1 MCLHRAEKQTLW
13 VKVYLGVFVPKKRIC
28 TFVRRAMTIVE
39 IIIAV
44 SIMAILFAAILPQFR
59 NMYLSWD
66 SHNQRGEIVQ
76 NARVLLDCLSRS
88 LASAIRITSVSMPEE
103 PLGYI
108 EFEKNDGNSYR
119 IDISE
124 ENYIQYG
131 PAGNGVDF
139 AGPVSQL
146 QFQCYGLEDMTTT
159 TMEPDEI
166 RLVKVSTMI
175 YNPEEPS
182 RTQAYQNQ
190 VFIET
195 NAATEAHLL
204 AWYKFDE
211 AAGLVATDSSRYR
224 RHGQL
229 NNMTGAEW
237 AEGYFGGGLEFDG
250 IDDYVSF
257 DLEWAS
263 ESATLTGWAKVYSA
277 GDQGGELININDTF
291 GIRLDYDDQGSSG
304 SQAFRYLGNGV
315 WAILW
320 GNDPLYAGTGW
331 HHFAYV
337 IDHEDN
343 TFSLYVDGKPEA
355 FSDMGK
361 AFIFDPPVSTGSA
374 IGRHAG
380 GQSPYY
386 LEGVI
391 DDVRI
396 YDIALTEEEIRDISP
411 PALLHY
417 WALDETGNT
426 MIDSEGKMDGTCR
439 GNVRVGELS
448 FRDRFANCVY
458 FDGESGWIALSADRQ
473 MNSISS
479 FSVSAWIRPEET
491 NWPAWIIGR
500 DATDCGWSFGIT
512 DSTIILRIGNKKG
525 DGSIEVPYTLA
536 MEQWCHVAVVY
547 NPDYEGLFYVNGE
560 FVGMGEYDK
569 KPSVGTLADSW
580 AIGVC
585 DGEDYFKGHIDE
597 VKISGREWNEEQVKV
612 IAGIGTNS
620 DPYLESEIRP

>member
-1 MCLHRAEKQTLW
+1 
-13 VKVYLGVFVPKKRIC
+13 
-28 TFVRRAMTIVE
+28 MTIVE

-44 SIMAILFAAILPQFR
+44 SIMAILFAAVLPQFR

-66 SHNQRGEIVQ
+66 SQNQRGEIVQ

-108 EFEKNDGNSYR
+108 EFEKNDGNTYR

-146 QFQCYGLEDMTTT
+146 QFQCYGLEDMTTIT
-159 TMEPDEI
+159 TEPDEI
-166 RLVKVSTMI
+166 RLVKVSTVI

-211 AAGLVATDSSRYR
+211 AAGLEAVDSSRYR

-257 DLEWAS
+257 DLKWAS

-277 GDQGGELININDTF
+277 GEQGAELININDTF
-291 GIRLDYDDQGSSG
+291 GIRLDYDLEWSIG
-304 SQAFRYLGNGV
+304 SQAFRYLGKA

-320 GNDPLYAGTGW
+320 GNDPLYSGTGW
-331 HHFAYV
+331 HHFVYV
-337 IDHEDN
+337 IDHEEN
-343 TFSLYVDGKPEA
+343 IFSLYVDGKLRTSKDMNLA
-355 FSDMGK
+355 FV
-361 AFIFDPPVSTGSA
+361 FDPPPTTNSA

-386 LEGVI
+386 FNGVI

-396 YDIALTEEEIRDISP
+396 YDIALTEEEIQNMCP
-411 PALLHY
+411 PAPLHY
-417 WALDETGNT
+417 WALDETGTT
-426 MIDSEGKMDGTCR
+426 MTDSAGNMDGACR
-439 GNVRVGELS
+439 GNVTVGELS

-458 FDGESGWIALSADRQ
+458 LDGESGWIELPSNRQ
-473 MNSISS
+473 MNSLGL
-479 FSVSAWIRPEET
+479 FSASAWIRPEET
-491 NWPAWIIGR
+491 DWPAWIIGR
-500 DATDCGWSFGIT
+500 NATDCGWSFGIT
-512 DSTIILRIGNKKG
+512 DSTIILRIGNKRG
-525 DGSIEVPYTLA
+525 DGDLEVPCTLA
-536 MEQWCHVAVVY
+536 MDRWCHVAVVFDSD
-547 NPDYEGLFYVNGE
+547 NNASFYVDGE
-560 FVGMGEYDK
+560 FAGLAEFDK
-569 KPSVGTLADSW
+569 KPSNGTLADSW

-585 DGEDYFKGHIDE
+585 DKKDYFKGNIDE
-597 VKISGREWNEEQVKV
+597 VKIFHYELTEAQVEV
-612 IAGIGTNS
+612 AAGLSSNS